1 MGKKLDL
8 SKLTDEEAKHV
19 WEVVQRDFDL
29 RRKEEERLEGLKGKI
44 KKESSQRE
52 LLADSAHLNETHCAR
67 CLQPYRLLMT
77 PKRQCLDCHLFT
89 CQDCS
94 HAHPEEQGW
103 LCNPCHLARVV
114 KIGSVEW
121 YHKHLRA
128 RFKRFGS
135 AKVIRSLCGRLQGA
149 GSPDSTRSSP
159 DNHSGPEP
167 SPGEG
172 SGDSEQTDEDG
183 ELGTVAQAQPLGS
196 TKKRLSFHDLDFEA
210 DSDDST
216 WSGSHPPHSSPVS
229 VATDSLQVP
238 CAQALTHGPRAEDAS
253 QEAAVLEEADVD
265 AAGCRAHPEE
275 QMDSLSPAG
284 RDALAEPCLP
294 AGSCSTAA
302 AGTHAIGREPLRSQ
316 HLADADISVSEDE
329 GTGAPGTTS
338 QHPRRGGH
346 TPAESQPEQQRMCPR
361 GPGRARGRQGRLRC
375 LAGREPTDADREEET
390 LRRKLEELTCR
401 VSDQDASS
409 EEAGSEEEGSDLARS
424 PSSQDLPGAAPEVCA
439 AAGQTHG
446 RDTTPWGP
454 QDLVQPGRTTDEEL
468 LQLEDRVA
476 LTACEV
482 QQVESEVSNIKSKIA
497 ALQAAG
503 LTVKPSGKP
512 RRKSN
517 LPVSA
522 GAQRGGFVPGDRPE
536 RRPTR
541 WAWNQEAAACPA
553 NPWPARELCPAG
565 VLAEEM
571 LFKASLAFPV
581 RTWDACTRPQVQKK
595 QPEGWRPARAVR
607 AGRDRKSRSGAGL
620 GPVPVSPDSGWGP
633 QAGHAGGV
641 AWQANRGWS
650 QESPRRSSRRGYT
663 AGPVFW
669 EDGHPS
675 VPRAHL

>member
-8 SKLTDEEAKHV
+8 SKLSDEEAKHV

-67 CLQPYRLLMT
+67 CLQPYRLLVT

-103 LCNPCHLARVV
+103 LCDPCHLARVV

-149 GSPDSTRSSP
+149 GSPDSARSSP

-183 ELGTVAQAQPLGS
+183 EPGTVAQAQPLGS

-229 VATDSLQVP
+229 AATDSLQVP
-238 CAQALTHGPRAEDAS
+238 CAQALTHEPRAEDAS

-265 AAGCRAHPEE
+265 ASGCCAYPEE
-275 QMDSLSPAG
+275 RMGSLSPAG
-284 RDALAEPCLP
+284 QDALAEPCLP
-294 AGSCSTAA
+294 EGSCSTAA
-302 AGTHAIGREPLRSQ
+302 AGTQAVGREPLRSQ

-329 GTGAPGTTS
+329 GAGAPGTTS
-338 QHPRRGGH
+338 QHPRLGGH
-346 TPAESQPEQQRMCPR
+346 TPAESQ
-361 GPGRARGRQGRLRC
+361 C

-401 VSDQDASS
+401 VSDQGTSS

-424 PSSQDLPGAAPEVCA
+424 PSSQDLPGAAPEVCT

-454 QDLVQPGRTTDEEL
+454 RDLVQPGRTTDEL

-517 LPVSA
+517 LPIFLPRLAGSYDQRPKDPNAEPSDEVTTAPYLLRRKFSNSPKSQGRAADSA
-522 GAQRGGFVPGDRPE
+522 RPSASTYRGSLTQR
-536 RRPTR
+536 
-541 WAWNQEAAACPA
+541 
-553 NPWPARELCPAG
+553 NPN
-565 VLAEEM
+565 
-571 LFKASLAFPV
+571 S
-581 RTWDACTRPQVQKK
+581 
-595 QPEGWRPARAVR
+595 
-607 AGRDRKSRSGAGL
+607 RK
-620 GPVPVSPDSGWGP
+620 
-633 QAGHAGGV
+633 GV
-641 AWQANRGWS
+641 AAHS
-650 QESPRRSSRRGYT
+650 F
-663 AGPVFW
+663 AKPVMTQQ
-669 EDGHPS
+669 P
-675 VPRAHL
+675 